1 MEEREALLR
10 GVFLNPADPLPKL
23 VFADFVEERGE
34 EAWAEVLRLSCEL
47 AKLPPADVP
56 GRGAVRAEMFN
67 RIRDGGLK
75 HAECDTGFREC
86 RCIHAPADLLMDFDK
101 FRRVSVTDHPE
112 WFGARELKVTHG
124 PLTTREPLVTILTA
138 PATQNVM
145 HFDFSGVV
153 VEIAAD
159 EPPQADETLNFYDLQ
174 QHPLITTKMV
184 ETLVGMRECRRI
196 VRLDLRN
203 NGLGNDAV
211 RAITAS
217 PHLQRLKYLLL
228 KDGNDFNGRTWGRVQ
243 ERYGEEVVY

>member
-47 AKLPPADVP
+47 MALPPSDAPRRD
-56 GRGAVRAEMFN
+56 AVRAQITDRWQAANLPGEVA
-67 RIRDGGLK
+67 DS
-75 HAECDTGFREC
+75 GFREC
-86 RCIHAPADLLMDFDK
+86 TVIESSADSLMDFDA
-101 FRRVSVTDHPE
+101 FRRKCVFDYPE
-112 WFGARELKVTHG
+112 CFGARELKVTNG

-138 PATQNVM
+138 PATQNVTR
-145 HFDFSGVV
+145 FDLSGVV
-153 VEIAAD
+153 VDVPSE
-159 EPPQADETLNFYDLQ
+159 ETVPGEATLTFYDMQ
-174 QHPLITTKMV
+174 RHPLITTKMV
-184 ETLVGMRECRRI
+184 EALVGMRECRRV

-211 RAITAS
+211 RAIAAS

-228 KDGNDFNGRTWGRVQ
+228 KEGNDFNGRTWGRVL

>member
-34 EAWAEVLRLSCEL
+34 EAWAEVLRLDCEW
-47 AKLPPADVP
+47 ASLPPTDVS
-56 GRGAVRAEMFN
+56 GRGAILAEKFN
-67 RIRDGGLK
+67 RIRAGNIR
-75 HAECDTGFREC
+75 HAGCYSGFREC
-86 RCIHAPADLLMDFDK
+86 SVIEAPADLLMDFDK

-138 PATQNVM
+138 PATQNVT
-145 HFDFSGVV
+145 HFDFSGVIV
-153 VEIAAD
+153 DLPAD
-159 EPPQADETLNFYDLQ
+159 EPNQGDETLAFYDMQ
-174 QHPLITTKMV
+174 RHPLITSKMV
-184 ETLVGMRECRRI
+184 EAFVRMRECRRVI
-196 VRLDLRN
+196 RLDLRN
-203 NGLGNDAV
+203 NGMGNDAV
-211 RAITAS
+211 RAIIAS

-228 KDGNDFNGRTWGRVQ
+228 QEGNDFNGRTWGLVQ

>member
-10 GVFLNPADPLPKL
+10 GVFLNPSDPLPKL

-47 AKLPPADVP
+47 MALPPSDIP

-67 RIRDGGLK
+67 RCRASDLP
-75 HAECDTGFREC
+75 CDLADSGFREC
-86 RCIHAPADLLMDFDK
+86 LVIEASAQLLMDFDG
-101 FRRVSVTDHPE
+101 FRRKSVLEHPE
-112 WFGARELKVTHG
+112 WFGARELKVTNG

-138 PATQNVM
+138 PATQNVT

-153 VEIAAD
+153 VDVPSD
-159 EPPQADETLNFYDLQ
+159 EPVQGEETLTFYDMQ
-174 QHPLITTKMV
+174 RHPLITTKMV
-184 ETLVGMRECRRI
+184 EALVGMRECRRV

-211 RAITAS
+211 RAIAAS

-228 KDGNDFNGRTWGRVQ
+228 KEGNDFNGRTWGRVL